1 MKCKLT
7 RPNFILT
14 DISPRGLGI
23 DTSTG
28 VFSVII
34 PPFSS
39 LPATRS
45 KDFWPPKVGLKK
57 MDIVIYE
64 GDNRLS
70 VDNHRLGEYVVP
82 LPDYKS
88 IDEAA
93 FTIRLDMD
101 MVVFLF

>member
-1 MKCKLT
+1 
-7 RPNFILT
+7 
-14 DISPRGLGI
+14 
-23 DTSTG
+23 
-28 VFSVII
+28 
-34 PPFSS
+34 
-39 LPATRS
+39 
-45 KDFWPPKVGLKK
+45 

-82 LPDYKS
+82 LPDYNS

-93 FTIRLDMD
+93 FTITLDMD